1 LRFASLA
8 KAQLIGCVSGE
19 QEVPMSDQERHVE
32 RETVLEASPSEV
44 WEALTDERLLGE
56 WLAQDAELEPEP
68 GGRASFRFA
77 DGEER
82 EGTVLEVEEERSLAF
97 SWARPGE
104 PESVV
109 EFALEPAVG
118 GTRLVVVE
126 RGPAL
131 TAAVARPQWAL
142 RLDAFA
148 AALALV
154 AA

>member
-1 LRFASLA
+1 
-8 KAQLIGCVSGE
+8 
-19 QEVPMSDQERHVE
+19 MSDQERRVE

-109 EFALEPAVG
+109 EFTLEPAVG

-126 RGPAL
+126 RGPDL

>member
-1 LRFASLA
+1 
-8 KAQLIGCVSGE
+8 
-19 QEVPMSDQERHVE
+19 MSDQERRVE
-32 RETVLEASPSEV
+32 RETVLEAPSSQV

-56 WLAQDAELEPEP
+56 WLAQDAELDPVP

-104 PESVV
+104 PRSVV
-109 EFALEPAVG
+109 EFSLEPAVG

-126 RGPAL
+126 RGPIL
-131 TAAVARPQWAL
+131 TAAVAGSQWVS
-142 RLDAFA
+142 RLHAFA

>member
-1 LRFASLA
+1 
-8 KAQLIGCVSGE
+8 
-19 QEVPMSDQERHVE
+19 MSDQERRVE
-32 RETVLEASPSEV
+32 RETVLGASSSEV
-44 WEALTDERLLGE
+44 WEALTDERMLGE
-56 WLAQDAELEPEP
+56 WLAQDADLDPVP

-82 EGTVLEVEEERSLAF
+82 EGTVLEVEEGRSLAF

-104 PESVV
+104 AQSVV
-109 EFALEPAVG
+109 EFSLEPAAD

-131 TAAVARPQWAL
+131 TAAVARSQWVS
-142 RLDAFA
+142 RLHAFA

>member
-1 LRFASLA
+1 
-8 KAQLIGCVSGE
+8 
-19 QEVPMSDQERHVE
+19 MSDQERRVE
-32 RETVLEASPSEV
+32 REAVLEASSSEV

-56 WLAQDAELEPEP
+56 WLAQEAELDPVP

-82 EGTVLEVEEERSLAF
+82 EGTVLEIEEERLLAF

-104 PESVV
+104 SGSVV
-109 EFALEPAVG
+109 ELSLEPAVG
-118 GTRLVVVE
+118 GTRLLVVE
-126 RGPAL
+126 RGPL
-131 TAAVARPQWAL
+131 VAAPITGSQWVS
-142 RLDAFA
+142 RLHAFA

>member
-1 LRFASLA
+1 
-8 KAQLIGCVSGE
+8 
-19 QEVPMSDQERHVE
+19 M
-32 RETVLEASPSEV
+32 
-44 WEALTDERLLGE
+44 GE
-56 WLAQDAELEPEP
+56 WLAQEAELDPVP

-82 EGTVLEVEEERSLAF
+82 EGTVLEIEEERLLAF

-104 PESVV
+104 SGSVV
-109 EFALEPAVG
+109 ELSLEPAVG

-126 RGPAL
+126 RGPL
-131 TAAVARPQWAL
+131 VAAPITGSQWVS
-142 RLDAFA
+142 RLHAFA

>member
-1 LRFASLA
+1 
-8 KAQLIGCVSGE
+8 
-19 QEVPMSDQERHVE
+19 MSDQERRVQ
-32 RETVLEASPSEV
+32 RETVLEAPLSQV

-56 WLAQDAELEPEP
+56 WLAQDAELDPVP

-77 DGEER
+77 DGEKR

-104 PESVV
+104 PRSVV
-109 EFALEPAVG
+109 EFSLEPAVG

-126 RGPAL
+126 RGPIL
-131 TAAVARPQWAL
+131 TAAIAGSQWVS
-142 RLDAFA
+142 RLHAFA

-154 AA
+154 TA

>member
-1 LRFASLA
+1 
-8 KAQLIGCVSGE
+8 
-19 QEVPMSDQERHVE
+19 MSDQERRVQ
-32 RETVLEASPSEV
+32 RETVLEAPSSQV

-56 WLAQDAELEPEP
+56 WLAQDAELDPVP

-77 DGEER
+77 DGEKR

-104 PESVV
+104 PRSVV
-109 EFALEPAVG
+109 EFSLEPAVG

-126 RGPAL
+126 RGPIL
-131 TAAVARPQWAL
+131 TAAIAGSQWVS
-142 RLDAFA
+142 RLHAFA

-154 AA
+154 TA

>member
-1 LRFASLA
+1 
-8 KAQLIGCVSGE
+8 
-19 QEVPMSDQERHVE
+19 MSDQERRVQ
-32 RETVLEASPSEV
+32 RETVLEAPSSQV

-56 WLAQDAELEPEP
+56 WLAQDAELDPVP

-104 PESVV
+104 PRSVV
-109 EFALEPAVG
+109 EFSLEPAVG

-126 RGPAL
+126 RGPIL
-131 TAAVARPQWAL
+131 TAAIAGSQWVS
-142 RLDAFA
+142 RLHAFA

-154 AA
+154 TA